1 MPTIA
6 RLIVYTGT
14 QAALEQCMG
23 RSLNDG
29 VKQAGQD
36 LEIRVLTL
44 PPAFMALLGAAE
56 KALDALPDTSVLTRG
71 ADTEKEIR

>member
-14 QAALEQCMG
+14 QQALDTCMG

-29 VKQAGQD
+29 VKEVKD

-56 KALDALPDTSVLTRG
+56 KALGALPDTSVLARG
-71 ADTEKEIR
+71 DGTEKEIR